1 MGYKVLAEKTRSHT
15 MNPTRAEKIRVKK
28 CKGCGV
34 KFTPSRPV
42 QSACGLQ
49 CSLVVGRSNAAKKH
63 TKELKDGRI
72 KLKSL
77 TDWKND
83 AQTVFNKYI
92 RLRDGKVC
100 ISCGTSNPNI
110 QYAAGHYRT
119 VKAASQLRFNEDNVS
134 VQCNHQCNQQLSG
147 NILEYR
153 IALIM
158 KIGIER
164 VEALEN
170 DNSEHRYT
178 IEECKQIIATYK
190 AKIKEFN

>member
-1 MGYKVLAEKTRSHT
+1 

-28 CKGCGV
+28 CKGCGEN
-34 KFTPSRPV
+34 FTPSRPL
-42 QSACGLQ
+42 QTACSMP
-49 CSLVVGRSNAAKKH
+49 CSLVVGRKNAAKKH

-83 AQTVFNKYI
+83 AQVVFNRFI
-92 RLRDGKVC
+92 RLRDGKLC
-100 ISCGTSNPNI
+100 ISCQTTNQNI

-119 VKAASQLRFNEDNVS
+119 TKAASQLRYNEDNVHA
-134 VQCNHQCNQQLSG
+134 QCNNQCNSQLSG

-153 IALIM
+153 INLIK

-178 IEECKQIIATYK
+178 IEECKQIISTYK
-190 AKIKEFN
+190 EKNKQISFG